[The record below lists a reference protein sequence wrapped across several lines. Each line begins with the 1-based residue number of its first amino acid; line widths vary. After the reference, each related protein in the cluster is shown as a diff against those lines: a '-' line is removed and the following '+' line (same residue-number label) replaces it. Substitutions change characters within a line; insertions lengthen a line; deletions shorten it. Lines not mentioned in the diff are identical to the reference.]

1 MSGEKAPEHIGKG
14 HGFGTA
20 PVFLASISTILGAIL
35 FLRFG
40 YAVGHVGLSGT
51 FLIILL
57 GHLVTI
63 PTALA
68 IAEIATNRRVEG
80 GGEYFIVSRSFGTTI
95 GASIGISLYLSQAV
109 SVAFYMI
116 AFAEAFR
123 PLSES
128 ISALTGLPFDP
139 RMISI
144 PALLLL
150 AVLVFFKGANIGV
163 SLLWMV
169 VGILAVSLGMFFL
182 GSPIEG
188 ITPDKLDV
196 FGHIDS
202 PEPFIIVFAIVFPAF
217 TGMTAGVGLSG
228 DLADPK
234 RSIPRG
240 ILIATLA
247 GLLVYFAA
255 VWKLASSA
263 SPEMLATDQLIM
275 SRIALWGPIIPI
287 GLAAAC
293 LSSAIGSILVAP
305 RTLQALAVDQI
316 APSKMVNTFLAH
328 GVGTGNDPRNAT
340 FITVLLALGTVAA
353 GNIDLVARIISMF
366 FMVTYGSLCLISFLE
381 HFAARPSYRPAF
393 RSRWYISLLGAVM
406 AFMLMFQ
413 MDPVYALVA
422 LLFMFG
428 INRWINAVR
437 PQDRDD
443 LSAIFHGVMTQLT
456 RYIQIRLQNIMPWKQ
471 SEDWRPSIIMV
482 NGRSFTHTSPIQL
495 FSWLCHRFGFG
506 TYLHYIQGFLSPE
519 TYRESRTV
527 MAQLI
532 RLREAK
538 ESAIY
543 VDTMISPS
551 MRSALAQS
559 VQVPGITGMEN
570 NTILMEFSVHDE
582 ADQLEEVREGC
593 EFALSVDMNRL
604 VLRHGDHFFG
614 DRKSIHIW
622 LTWHDYGNVNLMIL
636 LAYILIAHPEWE
648 DAEISVFAAFPAEE
662 VEEQTRKLTELIREG
677 RIPITRRNIRIIP
690 TEAQIDFARLSQT
703 TSSDADLV
711 IMGFTQERV
720 DEKGVELF
728 QRFSELKDVLW
739 VAARQEIVI
748 E

>member
-1 MSGEKAPEHIGKG
+1 
-14 HGFGTA
+14 
-20 PVFLASISTILGAIL
+20 
-35 FLRFG
+35 
-40 YAVGHVGLSGT
+40 
-51 FLIILL
+51 
-57 GHLVTI
+57 
-63 PTALA
+63 
-68 IAEIATNRRVEG
+68 
-80 GGEYFIVSRSFGTTI
+80 
-95 GASIGISLYLSQAV
+95 
-109 SVAFYMI
+109 MI

-123 PLSES
+123 PLSDWITS
-128 ISALTGLPFDP
+128 ITGLPFDP

-144 PALLLL
+144 PAMVLL
-150 AVLVFFKGANIGV
+150 AILVLLRGAKIGV
-163 SLLWMV
+163 TLLWV
-169 VGILAVSLGMFFL
+169 VAGVLAVSLGLFFL
-182 GSPIEG
+182 GSPVTGVAPEQIDLLG
-188 ITPDKLDV
+188 KIDAPD
-196 FGHIDS
+196 
-202 PEPFIIVFAIVFPAF
+202 PFIVVFAIVFPAF

-228 DLADPK
+228 DLANPR

-240 ILIATLA
+240 ILMATA
-247 GLLVYFAA
+247 IGLLVYFGA

-263 SPEMLATDQLIM
+263 TPEMLATDQLIM

-316 APSKMVNTFLAH
+316 APLKSVNTFLAR
-328 GVGTGNDPRNAT
+328 GVGAGNDPRNAT
-340 FITVLLALGTVAA
+340 LITIILALGTIAA
-353 GNIDLVARIISMF
+353 GNINLVARIISMF

-422 LLFMFG
+422 LLIMFG

-456 RYIQIRLQNIMPWKQ
+456 RYIQIRLQNIMPWKRT
-471 SEDWRPSIIMV
+471 EDWRPSIIMV

-506 TYLHYIQGFLSPE
+506 TYLHFIKGLLSQE

-559 VQVPGITGMEN
+559 VQVPGISGMEN
-570 NTILMEFSVHDE
+570 NTILMEFSVHDG
-582 ADQLEEVREGC
+582 ADHLEDVREGC

-614 DRKSIHIW
+614 DRRSIHIW
-622 LTWHDYGNVNLMIL
+622 LTWNDYGNVNLMIL
-636 LAYILIAHPEWE
+636 LAYILIAHPDWE
-648 DAEISVFAAFPAEE
+648 DAEINVFAAFPAEE

-677 RIPITRRNIRIIP
+677 RIPITRKNIRIIP

-711 IMGFTQERV
+711 IMGFTQERIE
-720 DEKGVELF
+720 EKGIELF
-728 QRFSELKDVLW
+728 QRFGELKDVLW
-739 VAARQEIVI
+739 VSARQEIPI